1 MAQKLIVPKSIISG
15 KSALKEA
22 GTYIKEYGNKALIVT
37 DNIMVEIG
45 NVDKVTNLLKENKVE
60 FEIYS
65 GVNQEPTDVIV
76 EEGIKVY
83 KESNCDFLIA
93 LGGGSPMDA
102 AKAIGAMITNP
113 GNITDYMGK
122 IIPNPIPP
130 FVAIPTTAGT
140 GSEATQFTIISDTK
154 KNIKMLLKGPNLL
167 PELAI
172 LDAEMTMT
180 SPAKVTASTGI
191 DALTHSIES
200 YTSRLSQPLTDTFA
214 LSAIKRIFENLRVA
228 YKDGKN
234 FEARNQMSLAALE
247 AGISFNNSSVTIVH
261 GMSRPIGALFHVP
274 HGVANA
280 MLLGECLEFAIEGA
294 TERFAQIAKTIGVC
308 KEGMSDMEAAK
319 KLVEEVRKLCKDIK
333 IPTLEEFGVE
343 REEFF
348 MNVDKMAEDA
358 LASGSPANT
367 VKQPSKQ
374 DVIDIYSRLWD

>member
-1 MAQKLIVPKSIISG
+1 MAQKFIVPKSIISG

-113 GNITDYMGK
+113 GHITEYMGK